1 MTASNRARDSRPPS
15 PYFGLSRNPSVQR
28 AGNVQIMQAS
38 QVSKI
43 PANLPLRLHMICVS
57 PIQNDPKSLK
67 SSSFSPKKILIFLK
81 ITSQRHPKTMF
92 PIFLEYPKS
101 STFRTPPRSGC
112 TWRIK
117 RKRLLGSP
125 HHPWVLGSVVPGR
138 ASQAGP
144 VANHQL
150 SMDPCMVYI
159 WYIYIYMLTFGGY

>member
-43 PANLPLRLHMICVS
+43 PANLPLRLHIICVS

-67 SSSFSPKKILIFLK
+67 SSSFSPQKILIFLK

-101 STFRTPPRSGC
+101 STFRTPPVLVAPGGLSGRDF
-112 TWRIK
+112 WGRHII
-117 RKRLLGSP
+117 RGSWD
-125 HHPWVLGSVVPGR
+125 PWYPDGPPR
-138 ASQAGP
+138 QAQWLITNCQWIH
-144 VANHQL
+144 V
-150 SMDPCMVYI
+150 
-159 WYIYIYMLTFGGY
+159 WYIYGIYIC